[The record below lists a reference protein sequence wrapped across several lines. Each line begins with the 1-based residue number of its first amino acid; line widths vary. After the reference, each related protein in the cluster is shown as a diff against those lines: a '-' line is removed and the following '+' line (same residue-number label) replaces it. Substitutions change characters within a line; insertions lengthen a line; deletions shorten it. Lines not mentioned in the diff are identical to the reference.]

1 MADIEML
8 QALHGDAFIL
18 HCQKDDNKGVIV
30 IDGGPN
36 RNSRNIVRQLDA
48 LGVID
53 LMVLTHYDD
62 DHIGGIL
69 SYIKKHKSDRPFP
82 VKKIW
87 ANCAYDIPVYTS
99 PNISFGQAKKLA
111 EELKEINEELVQD
124 GFSTIDWETP
134 IVAEKESITLTFADI
149 LILSPNAGTKN
160 INDKNYMNA
169 IHNANIGRE
178 YYTRQKLALKN
189 SLSELALVKKRQ
201 PKENDIQE
209 VINWSSIA
217 FVVRSDN
224 FSMLM
229 LGDSYP
235 YSIVESLKNVGYSTD
250 NPLYVDYVK
259 ISHHGSRNNISNEL
273 LDMIDCD
280 RFLISTNGGNGA
292 SCHPD
297 RETIANIACHAKRDR
312 NKSIH
317 LYFNYP
323 IRKIENVGYKFIEGK
338 ELELYNI
345 VVHEDVQQ
353 ITKELP

>member
-36 RNSRNIVRQLDA
+36 RNSQNIVRQLNA

-134 IVAEKESITLTFADI
+134 IIAEKESITLTFADI
-149 LILSPNAGTKN
+149 LIL
-160 INDKNYMNA
+160 
-169 IHNANIGRE
+169 E
-178 YYTRQKLALKN
+178 
-189 SLSELALVKKRQ
+189 
-201 PKENDIQE
+201 
-209 VINWSSIA
+209 
-217 FVVRSDN
+217 
-224 FSMLM
+224 
-229 LGDSYP
+229 
-235 YSIVESLKNVGYSTD
+235 
-250 NPLYVDYVK
+250 
-259 ISHHGSRNNISNEL
+259 
-273 LDMIDCD
+273 
-280 RFLISTNGGNGA
+280 
-292 SCHPD
+292 
-297 RETIANIACHAKRDR
+297 
-312 NKSIH
+312 
-317 LYFNYP
+317 FN
-323 IRKIENVGYKFIEGK
+323 
-338 ELELYNI
+338 L
-345 VVHEDVQQ
+345 
-353 ITKELP
+353 

>member
-48 LGVID
+48 LDAID

-69 SYIKKHKSDRPFP
+69 AYIKKHKTDRPFP
-82 VKKIW
+82 VKQIW
-87 ANCAYDIPVYTS
+87 ANCAYDIPIYTS
-99 PNISFGQAKKLA
+99 PNVSFGQAKKMA
-111 EELKEINEELVQD
+111 DELKEINEELAKD
-124 GFSTIDWETP
+124 GFSTIDWNTP
-134 IVAEKESITLTFADI
+134 IVSKKETITLPFSDI
-149 LILSPNAGTKN
+149 LILSPDADTKN
-160 INDKNYMNA
+160 INDKNYRKA
-169 IHNANIGRE
+169 ILNANIGRA
-178 YYTRQKLALKN
+178 YTRQKQALN
-189 SLSELALVKKRQ
+189 SSLSELALTIKEQ
-201 PKENDIQE
+201 PKDNDIQE
-209 VINWSSIA
+209 VTNRSSIA
-217 FVVRSDN
+217 FIVRNDN

-235 YSIVESLKNVGYSTD
+235 CTIVESLKNIGYSTD
-250 NPLYVDYVK
+250 NPLYVDFVK

-280 RFLISTNGGNGA
+280 RFLISTNGGNGT

-353 ITKELP
+353 ITKELL